1 MSADNTQDH
10 QEPTTGAA
18 APAPA
23 GAGGSPTVLVAD
35 DMSIVR
41 EPIAA
46 SLRAAGYDVVCAADG
61 KEAMAMIQSRRPEL
75 ILLDLNMPLLDGL
88 GVMRAMNAL
97 PTEFHATVLLLTSD
111 SDRERVLEAAKL
123 GAREYLLKKSFSFG
137 RLLERVAK
145 YLPTTAAA
153 EAVAAA
159 TAGNAPI
166 PGASDKS
173 KATSGAAASA
183 SSPSSS
189 PAQSSGT
196 FRKLLDREH
205 CVARVEACLKG
216 KTFQGVVMEVISL
229 AASNKGDLHQIA
241 TVVSRDPMLSA
252 RVLQVANSAA
262 YSGGH
267 GTVSTIPAAVK
278 QIGYAAL
285 RNTAAALAV
294 FGTMPPGKG
303 RPGAGGPVTAASQ
316 FNPIRCWQ
324 HSFAVAQLC
333 DKLMRPVD
341 ETAAGTAYVVGLC
354 HDLAEILFQTEF
366 APEYAQVVKAH
377 GDSGIPIDYLERE
390 MMGVT
395 RDSIIRTI
403 LHKLGLPENIAGP
416 IEAYHQWERG
426 GQPPSDRMTRI
437 LRLAD
442 RYAIGLLLAPNHHAP
457 VGPFVAADCRAA
469 VGIDAPAR
477 PDDAQFRSDIL
488 ALTSAI
494 ARLPAPERDALT
506 KPMFAPSPMKV
517 WLARDP
523 TFSAFDPLAAALSS
537 LAQVDV
543 FSELPNQ
550 SQDWSDYGAVVVVA
564 RSTSMP
570 GFDPTQL
577 PVPSGA
583 RAIGGIP
590 VLWAVAKN
598 EAIATSHRVLTT
610 VTLPLTLDDL
620 ARFIRSSAASATP
633 PAQAPAA

>member
-1 MSADNTQDH
+1 
-10 QEPTTGAA
+10 
-18 APAPA
+18 
-23 GAGGSPTVLVAD
+23 V
-35 DMSIVR
+35 
-41 EPIAA
+41 
-46 SLRAAGYDVVCAADG
+46 
-61 KEAMAMIQSRRPEL
+61 
-75 ILLDLNMPLLDGL
+75 
-88 GVMRAMNAL
+88 
-97 PTEFHATVLLLTSD
+97 
-111 SDRERVLEAAKL
+111 EAA
-123 GAREYLLKKSFSFG
+123 
-137 RLLERVAK
+137 
-145 YLPTTAAA
+145 
-153 EAVAAA
+153 
-159 TAGNAPI
+159 
-166 PGASDKS
+166 
-173 KATSGAAASA
+173 
-183 SSPSSS
+183 
-189 PAQSSGT
+189 
-196 FRKLLDREH
+196 
-205 CVARVEACLKG
+205 LKG

-229 AASNKGDLHQIA
+229 AASNRGDLAQIA
-241 TVVSRDPMLSA
+241 SVVSRDPMLSA

-267 GTVSTIPAAVK
+267 GSVSTIPGAVK
-278 QIGYAAL
+278 LIGYAAL

-294 FGTMPPGKG
+294 FGTMPPGTGG
-303 RPGAGGPVTAASQ
+303 RGRAAAPASARSNQAASQ

-333 DKLMRPVD
+333 ERLMRPVD

-366 APEYAQVVKAH
+366 ANEYAQVVKAH
-377 GDSGIPIDYLERE
+377 ADSGIPIDYLERE

-426 GQPPSDRMTRI
+426 GQPPGDRMTRI

-442 RYAIGLLLAPNHHAP
+442 RYAIGLLLAPNQHAA
-457 VGPFVAADCRAA
+457 VGPFVTADCRAA
-469 VGIDAPAR
+469 VGIDSPAR

-494 ARLPAPERDALT
+494 ARLPAAEQDALT
-506 KPMFAPSPMKV
+506 KPMYAPSPVKV

-523 TFSAFDPLAAALSS
+523 TFSAFDPLAAALNSV
-537 LAQVDV
+537 AQVDV
-543 FSELPNQ
+543 FAELPSQ

-577 PVPSGA
+577 PKPSGP

-598 EAIATSHRVLTT
+598 EAIATSNRVLTT

-620 ARFIRSSAASATP
+620 ARFVRSAAGVNVAETKV
-633 PAQAPAA
+633 PA